1 MKATQL
7 TRLIVVASFA
17 LLATLG
23 LALAN
28 DDIKTQ
34 DTPRGAVLADAK
46 GMTLY
51 TFDKDA
57 GGKSMCNGP
66 CAANWPPLTA
76 DSYDKPE
83 GKFTVITRDDGTKQ
97 WAVDGKPV
105 YRWKNDKAPGDTTGD
120 GFNGVWHVA
129 KP

>member
-7 TRLIVVASFA
+7 MRLMVAA
-17 LLATLG
+17 GITLAATLG
-23 LALAN
+23 VALAN
-28 DDIKTQ
+28 DAVKTQ
-34 DTPRGAVLADAK
+34 ETSNGAVLADAK

-66 CAANWPPLTA
+66 CATNWPPLMA
-76 DSYDKPE
+76 ESGAMAE
-83 GKFTVITRDDGTKQ
+83 GKFSVITRDDGSKQ